1 MSVEESL
8 RLMKTLDDAW
18 NSLDGETFK
27 KRHASNVDVYWP
39 GQPEPTVGRD
49 AHHKEAVEFFKTF
62 LTTTWRTIH
71 IIFFS
76 AREIGHVQWQ
86 NSQARLKGPMM
97 GPNGK
102 FDSTYEQKIS
112 KRVLYGG
119 LLDEREIVEEKLFY
133 YLVGGYEAARPDVN
147 LLFHHVYYTRVW

>member
-39 GQPEPTVGRD
+39 GQPDPTVGRD

-97 GPNGK
+97 VPMESWFSLRTKSFEASSVRWRTEWTGK
-102 FDSTYEQKIS
+102 SS
-112 KRVLYGG
+112 KRAFL
-119 LLDEREIVEEKLFY
+119 RPSR
-133 YLVGGYEAARPDVN
+133 GYEAARPDVN
-147 LLFHHVYYTRVW
+147 LHFHRVYYTRVW

>member
-1 MSVEESL
+1 MSMEESL

-39 GQPEPTVGRD
+39 GQPEPKVGRD

-102 FDSTYEQKIS
+102 LVQPTNKKFRSEFCTVAYWMKGKSS
-112 KRVLYGG
+112 KRSSS
-119 LLDEREIVEEKLFY
+119 
-133 YLVGGYEAARPDVN
+133 
-147 LLFHHVYYTRVW
+147 TT